1 MSDGLRFDGK
11 VAIVTG
17 AGAGLGATYAELLG
31 ARGAQVVV
39 NDIGTDASGRPTAEI
54 VAERIH
60 KAGGTAIA
68 DTHSIADPEQAAALV
83 ERAMG
88 TFGGVDVLINNAGVI
103 RRMPIG
109 ELDLDAFDRIWQVNV
124 RGAVLVTRAAWPSL
138 RGRAGRIVNATSA
151 AGVLGN
157 YEATAYGSTK
167 AALIGLTKV
176 LALEG
181 TRCGVRVNAIAPRA
195 LTAMSPPGTAEGWEA
210 GTIDAGLVAPVV
222 GWLCHERCSITGEVL
237 SATGGHVARFFT
249 GLTQGYFDP
258 GLTMESV
265 EANIDRIREETGY
278 TVPREPREEQ
288 AIVRS
293 VFAAHRTGDGSSTR

>member
-1 MSDGLRFDGK
+1 MSGELRFDGK
-11 VAIVTG
+11 VVIVTG
-17 AGAGLGATYAELLG
+17 AGGGLGASYAELLG

-39 NDIGTDASGRPTAEI
+39 NDVGTDDTGRPTAEI
-54 VAERIH
+54 VAERIREV
-60 KAGGTAIA
+60 GGTAVA
-68 DTHSIADPEQAAALV
+68 DTHSIAEPEQAAALV
-83 ERAMG
+83 EGAIES
-88 TFGGVDVLINNAGVI
+88 FGGVDALVNNAGVV
-103 RRMPIG
+103 RRMPIW

-138 RGRAGRIVNATSA
+138 RERSGRVVNATSA

-181 TRCGVRVNAIAPRA
+181 IEWGVRANAIAPRA
-195 LTAMSPPGTAEGWEA
+195 LTAMSPPGTAAGWQT
-210 GTIDAGLVAPVV
+210 GTIDARLVAPVV
-222 GWLCHERCSITGEVL
+222 AWLCHERCSITGEIL

-249 GLTQGYFDP
+249 GLTPGYFDP
-258 GLTMESV
+258 DLTLESV
-265 EANIDRIREETGY
+265 DANMDRIREETGY

-293 VFAAHRTGDGSSTR
+293 VFAAHGTGGDRSM

>member
-1 MSDGLRFDGK
+1 MSGELRFDGK

-17 AGAGLGATYAELLG
+17 AGGGLGASYAELLG
-31 ARGAQVVV
+31 ARGALVVV
-39 NDIGTDASGRPTAEI
+39 NDVGTDAAGRPTAEV
-54 VAERIH
+54 VAERIREAH
-60 KAGGTAIA
+60 GTAVA
-68 DTHSIADPEQAAALV
+68 DTHSIAEPEQAAALV
-83 ERAMG
+83 EGAIE
-88 TFGGVDVLINNAGVI
+88 TFGGVDVLINNAGII

-138 RGRAGRIVNATSA
+138 RRRSGRIVNATSA
-151 AGVLGN
+151 AGVMGN
-157 YEATAYGSTK
+157 HEATAYGSTK

-181 TRCGVRVNAIAPRA
+181 TEWGVRANAIAPRA
-195 LTAMSPPGTAEGWEA
+195 LTAMSPPGTDAHWETGA
-210 GTIDAGLVAPVV
+210 IDARLAAPVV

-265 EANIDRIREETGY
+265 DANIDRIREEAGY

-293 VFAAHRTGDGSSTR
+293 VLETQWAGGESST